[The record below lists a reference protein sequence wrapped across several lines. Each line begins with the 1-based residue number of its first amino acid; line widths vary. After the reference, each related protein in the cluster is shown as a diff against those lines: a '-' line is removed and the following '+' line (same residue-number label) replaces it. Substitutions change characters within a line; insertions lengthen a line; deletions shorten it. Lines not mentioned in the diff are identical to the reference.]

1 MRQKQ
6 RFMVASVVACLA
18 VLSAFLGAQ
27 ADPAVGTWKLNLAKS
42 KYVPGPLPKS
52 NVITIVAAGSGYRV
66 TAKGQDAAGNPT
78 SIDYTVTFDGKDSPV
93 KGAPAYDTTS
103 LKRIDANTT
112 EQIRK
117 KEGKMVQTATRK
129 ISADGKTMTVTTRGK
144 DEAGRTLNTVAVY
157 DRVADARPRT

>member
-1 MRQKQ
+1 MRQNQ
-6 RFMVASVVACLA
+6 RPSVTSIVACLA
-18 VLSAFLGAQ
+18 LTGVFAGAQ

-42 KYVPGPLPKS
+42 TYVPGPLPRS
-52 NVITIVAAGSGYRV
+52 NVITIAAAGTGYHV
-66 TAKGQDAAGNPT
+66 TAKGEDAAAKPT

-117 KEGKMVQTATRK
+117 KDGKTVQTATRK

-157 DRVADARPRT
+157 DRVAAAKPRT